1 MTDIVIPNAE
11 NDFRV
16 QMVQRTIDEQA
27 KTIAEL
33 REHLKWALGQFK
45 EYWCSCDGEHADDC
59 KYAAAVRAAATSRSE
74 MEQEEKH
81 D

>member
-16 QMVQRTIDEQA
+16 QMIQRTIDEQA

-33 REHLKWALGQFK
+33 REHLKWATGQVSEYVNYRSAK
-45 EYWCSCDGEHADDC
+45 EGVLTVDFGLAAT
-59 KYAAAVRAAATSRSE
+59 YAAAVRAAE
-74 MEQEEKH
+74 GK
-81 D
+81 